1 MRPTLRLWPWSSF
14 HGTVMFLYTPWGGIS
29 HTLTYKHTQRGP
41 NWRRSVPETNHL
53 SLNPQRTANRERHL
67 KEIAWNC
74 FFSSLSTVICSEHL
88 PGQSWGMWGMTSS
101 SFLKAIKWS
110 PCCNM
115 LKSHEND
122 NTSVNRTENGLCVRS
137 GVQTVVSSE
146 QEAMQQSLKGFHLM
160 SNTLPLWPDTRG
172 CWGSTLPVWQNL
184 KHKTWT
190 LGKITIFFL
199 LEKKV
204 KPLISCSLH
213 CGMRNPSPHISCYE

>member
-1 MRPTLRLWPWSSF
+1 M
-14 HGTVMFLYTPWGGIS
+14 
-29 HTLTYKHTQRGP
+29 
-41 NWRRSVPETNHL
+41 
-53 SLNPQRTANRERHL
+53 
-67 KEIAWNC
+67 
-74 FFSSLSTVICSEHL
+74 ICSEHL

-122 NTSVNRTENGLCVRS
+122 NTSVNLTENGLCVRS
-137 GVQTVVSSE
+137 GVQTVASSE

-190 LGKITIFFL
+190 LGKNHNIFPLGNKSETTNQL
-199 LEKKV
+199 LATLWNEKSFSSHILLWIIG
-204 KPLISCSLH
+204 PHLISQTDGHPL
-213 CGMRNPSPHISCYE
+213 YF